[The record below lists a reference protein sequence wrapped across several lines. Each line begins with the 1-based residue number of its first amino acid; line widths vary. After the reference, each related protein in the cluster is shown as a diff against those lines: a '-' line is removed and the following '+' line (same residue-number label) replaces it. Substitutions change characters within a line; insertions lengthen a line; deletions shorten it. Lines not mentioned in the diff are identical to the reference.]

1 MEEGVSRYQG
11 GWDPSRA
18 AFTASELFPDARRLT
33 RGAVVLA
40 KSELVDKLGVVCFP
54 SNPLRAP
61 IVRPFDRSLRFFSE
75 SCSVAARDPRASP
88 STGRSAAVR
97 EATEADRFGPAPLG
111 MVVFHLAG
119 LAVSGNPG
127 QTRDSYRLA
136 PAGIPPL
143 LEVEIPLWP
152 SRSSQRSGRNTPA
165 DSPDEPLWRNV
176 ESGDGRVPGRGT
188 RTAPESQ
195 WSAP

>member
-1 MEEGVSRYQG
+1 MS
-11 GWDPSRA
+11 W
-18 AFTASELFPDARRLT
+18 T
-33 RGAVVLA
+33 RSGLAVVLA

-127 QTRDSYRLA
+127 QTRDSHRLA

-143 LEVEIPLWP
+143 LEVEIPLCP

-165 DSPDEPLWRNV
+165 DSPDEPRKPALGSAAHPRAIAAFFV
-176 ESGDGRVPGRGT
+176 T
-188 RTAPESQ
+188 RANLRKG
-195 WSAP
+195 SAGEKRRDPAH